1 MHKIRWLLLLII
13 FIHIVGGCRSL
24 EEEDHTGERKKLLS
38 LAQEKKPVIMIIID
52 SLMDQPLQKAID
64 NGDAPTLK
72 FLLEH
77 GQYYPDVISSFPT
90 MSVTIEST
98 LLTGTYPDRHQVPGL
113 VWYDEKE
120 NRIINY
126 GNGKREMLKIG
137 IKQIIDDTVYQLNN
151 EHLNKEVKT
160 VYEELASL
168 GKNSASINNLVHRG
182 NMEHFLTAPKL
193 AENFHLITDEK
204 TTFGPKW
211 FSYGGLKKI
220 NPDNHQD
227 RVWQNL
233 GFNDKF
239 AAEELIYLIKNNQLP
254 SFTLVYFP
262 DHDHTVHKN
271 GPMDTKGI
279 KEVDQQLQN
288 LLKSFGTID
297 QALDQA
303 VWIVMGDSG
312 QSAIGKDKEALIP
325 LLEILKDYRI
335 AKLNK
340 EITNADQIILAVN
353 ERMAYVYS
361 NDPGITLTEIA
372 SVLQTDERIDLI
384 ALEESSFI
392 HVLSGNK
399 EGKLSFHTG
408 GPYKDSYRQNWT
420 VEGNIGIMDLMIN
433 PKKEITYHAYP
444 DGLARLNGAL
454 HSHQGNY
461 LVITSAPGFEFIG
474 ESSPTHLGGAGHG
487 SLHLYDSLVPMIV
500 TGTSAKPES
509 LRIIDLKDW
518 LIKLVHNQ

>member
-1 MHKIRWLLLLII
+1 M
-13 FIHIVGGCRSL
+13 
-24 EEEDHTGERKKLLS
+24 EEGDQTAERKEISSLS
-38 LAQEKKPVIMIIID
+38 QERKPIILIVID
-52 SLMDQPLQKAID
+52 SLMDQPLQKAIE
-64 NGDAPTLK
+64 NGDAPALK
-72 FLLEH
+72 ALLEH
-77 GQYYPDVISSFPT
+77 GRYYPNVISSFPT
-90 MSVTIEST
+90 MSVTIESS
-98 LLTGTYPDRHQVPGL
+98 LLTGTYPDRHHVPGL

-137 IKQIIDDTVYQLNN
+137 IKQIADDTVYRLNN
-151 EHLNKEVKT
+151 EHLSKEVKT
-160 VYEELASL
+160 IYEELALL
-168 GKNSASINNLVHRG
+168 GRDSASINNLVHRG
-182 NMEHFLTAPKL
+182 SMEHSLTAPKL
-193 AENFHLITDEK
+193 AENFQIITDEK
-204 TTFGPKW
+204 TTYGPKW

-227 RVWQNL
+227 QVWQNI

-254 SFTLVYFP
+254 PFTMLYFP

-271 GPMDTKGI
+271 GPMDIKGI
-279 KEVDQQLQN
+279 KKVDQQLQKVLN
-288 LLKSFGTID
+288 SFGTLD
-297 QALDQA
+297 LALDQA

-335 AKLNK
+335 PKLNE
-340 EITNADQIILAVN
+340 EITNEDQIILAVN

-361 NDPGITLTEIA
+361 IDPDIALTKIA

-384 ALEESSFI
+384 AWKERSYI

-399 EGKLSFHTG
+399 EGKLSFHAE
-408 GPYKDSYRQNWT
+408 GPYRDSYRQNWT
-420 VEGNIGIMDLMIN
+420 VEGNTEIMDLMIN
-433 PKKEITYHAYP
+433 HKKEITYNAYP

-487 SLHLYDSLVPMIV
+487 SLHQYDSFVPMIV
-500 TGTSAKPES
+500 SGTPTQPEF
-509 LRIIDLKDW
+509 LRLIDLKDW
-518 LIKLVHNQ
+518 LIKLTK